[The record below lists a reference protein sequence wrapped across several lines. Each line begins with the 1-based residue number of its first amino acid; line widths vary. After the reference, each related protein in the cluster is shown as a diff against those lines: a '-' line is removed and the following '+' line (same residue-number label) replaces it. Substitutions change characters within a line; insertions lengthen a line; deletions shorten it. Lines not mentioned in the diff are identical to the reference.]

1 MIIGVT
7 DEKQDVV
14 DKWIAGKKKTGY
26 PIAILNGD
34 LERALGVPHFPF
46 NGVIGPDGNLTYAGD
61 DPGYSLKEAM
71 KAAKPGS
78 MWPKKLAGAAKLL
91 RDGKLGDAWVEL
103 QKVGADTGLDER
115 EKAVHAKFVAHVQD
129 TSAAAVK
136 DALADFK
143 KDLVYS
149 AFVKANAIAE
159 AKPPLPATEDAKTL
173 VAEIKA
179 VANFEAE
186 MKGGELYAK
195 ARELE
200 EAQDYLGA
208 VNGFKDVIKKAAG
221 TKVADMAKAKAENLI
236 SRGMPGFSP
245 VCEKCA
251 KAKKACDK
259 HAKPV
264 KL

>member
-14 DKWIAGKKKTGY
+14 DKWIASKKKTGY

-34 LERALGVPHFPF
+34 LERTLGVPHFPF
-46 NGVIGPDGNLTYAGD
+46 NGVIGPDGNITYAGD
-61 DPGYSLKEAM
+61 SPGYSLKEAM
-71 KAAKPGS
+71 KTAKAGS
-78 MWPKKLAGAAKLL
+78 MWPKKLANAAKML
-91 RDGKLGDAWVEL
+91 RESKLGDAWVEL
-103 QKVGADTGLDER
+103 QKVGADTGLDAR
-115 EKAVHAKFVAHVQD
+115 EKAVHQKFVTYVQD
-129 TSAAAVK
+129 TSSAAVK
-136 DALADFK
+136 DAEADFK
-143 KDLVYS
+143 KDLVY
-149 AFVKANAIAE
+149 AAYTKASSIAD
-159 AKPPLPATEDAKTL
+159 AKPPLPASDDAKKL
-173 VAEIKA
+173 VGEIKA
-179 VANFEAE
+179 FPNFDAE
-186 MKGGELYAK
+186 MKGGEVFAK

-200 EAQDYLGA
+200 ESQDYLEA
-208 VNGFKDVIKKAAG
+208 VNAFKDAMKKAPG
-221 TKVADMAKAKAENLI
+221 TKIADMAKAKAENLI